1 MLHQVPAKYPE
12 SVFRKKEEING
23 ICVIGMIVDE
33 VGMPRDVHVVRS
45 FRSDFDANAIKAVKQ
60 YRFDPAKRQG
70 RPVAV
75 RVNVEVN
82 FKWY

>member
-1 MLHQVPAKYPE
+1 
-12 SVFRKKEEING
+12 
-23 ICVIGMIVDE
+23 MIVDE
-33 VGMPRDVHVVRS
+33 AGMPRDVHVVRS

-70 RPVAV
+70 KPVAV